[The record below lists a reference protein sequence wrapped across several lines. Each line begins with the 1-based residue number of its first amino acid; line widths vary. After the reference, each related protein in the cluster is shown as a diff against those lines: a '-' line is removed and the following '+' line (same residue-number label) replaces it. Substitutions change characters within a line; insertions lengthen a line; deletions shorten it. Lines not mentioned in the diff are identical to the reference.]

1 MSWFD
6 VIKKAGE
13 ALAKGSIPSLPP
25 EEKPSTS
32 NSIPSEKQSKPTP
45 NRRYRR
51 IVKWLKEAYGD
62 RFVQGASTDE
72 IEKQLNAKQAE
83 LKTNQLTKIMKENVE
98 PYYKGKDPKYLK
110 GFREY
115 ISRKEYGE
123 LVSVK

>member
-1 MSWFD
+1 MSWFY

-72 IEKQLNAKQAE
+72 IEKQL
-83 LKTNQLTKIMKENVE
+83 TKIMKDNVE
-98 PYYKGKDPKYLK
+98 PYYKDKDPKYLQ